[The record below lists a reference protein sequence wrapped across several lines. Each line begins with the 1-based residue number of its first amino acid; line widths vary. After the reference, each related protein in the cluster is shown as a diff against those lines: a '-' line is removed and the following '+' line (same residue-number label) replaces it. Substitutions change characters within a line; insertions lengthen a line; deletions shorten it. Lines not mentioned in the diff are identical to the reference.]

1 MSSGPEA
8 GENLLQQL
16 GQFQQQFA
24 NQFLNAIA
32 GGPRP
37 EIGEIFES
45 LTAGLQHEATGW
57 TEVQMRYAR
66 DQMRLWSNL
75 LGAGSG
81 SPVEPVVAPE
91 KGDRRFHGSEW
102 REFPFF
108 DFLRQ
113 QHLLNARW
121 VSELVESSHLD
132 AQTKRKAAFFA
143 RQYLDAMAPS
153 NYPGTNP
160 EVLKLAL
167 ATEGASLAAG
177 LKNLMADI
185 EKGRISMTD
194 ESVFEVGRNLA
205 VTEGAVVYENE
216 LMQLIRYRPLTAE
229 VHERPF
235 LMVPPFINKY
245 YLLDMQ
251 PENSLVRYLLEQG
264 QQVFLISWRNI
275 TPQLGDRTWDDYVEH
290 AVFRAMDVARE
301 LTGQDRLNVL
311 GFCVGGTLLTSALAV
326 LRARGDERA
335 ASLTLLTTMLD
346 FSEVGEISVYVDPA
360 YVAKREADFK
370 DGGLMHG
377 RELATT
383 FASLRANELIWSFV
397 VNNYLKGRTPEAFD
411 LLYWNSD
418 SANLPGRLYVWYV
431 RNMYLENNLP
441 VPGKTVVLDT
451 PVDLGKVDMPT
462 FVLATREDHI
472 VPWKSAYASARLLGG
487 ELEFVLAA
495 SGHIAGVINP
505 ASKNR
510 RNYWTGQGMPADAQR
525 WLESAQQIQGSWW
538 PHFAEWLGRRAG
550 ERVPAPQRLGSDSH
564 PEIEPAPGRYVKV
577 RDHEAERGAAV

>member
-1 MSSGPEA
+1 MPSGPEA

-16 GQFQQQFA
+16 GQVQRQFA
-24 NQFLNAIA
+24 EQFLKTVA

-37 EIGEIFES
+37 ELGEIFQS
-45 LTAGLQHEATGW
+45 LSAGLQHEAASW
-57 TEVQMRYAR
+57 AEMQMRYAQ
-66 DQMRLWSNL
+66 DHLRLWSNL
-75 LGAGSG
+75 LGAGSAA
-81 SPVEPVVAPE
+81 PAEPVVTAD
-91 KGDRRFHGSEW
+91 KGDRRFHGAEW
-102 REFPFF
+102 KELPFF

-113 QHLLNARW
+113 QHLLNTRW
-121 VSELVESSHLD
+121 VSEVVESSHLD
-132 AQTKRKAAFFA
+132 PPAKRKAAFFA

-167 ATEGASLAAG
+167 ETEGASLAAG
-177 LKNLMADI
+177 LKNLLADI

-194 ESVFEVGRNLA
+194 ESAFEVGRNLA
-205 VTEGAVVYENE
+205 ITGGAVVYENE

-251 PENSLVRYLLEQG
+251 PENSFVRYLLEQG

-275 TPQLGDRTWDDYVEH
+275 TPELGDRTWDDYVEQ
-290 AVFRAMDVARE
+290 AVFRAMEVALE
-301 LTGQDRLNVL
+301 ITGQERLNVL
-311 GFCVGGTLLTSALAV
+311 GFCVGGTLLATALAV
-326 LRARGDERA
+326 LRSRGDQRVE
-335 ASLTLLTTMLD
+335 SLTLLTTMLE

-360 YVAKREADFK
+360 YVEKREADFR

-383 FASLRANELIWSFV
+383 FASLRANELIWFFV
-397 VNNYLKGRTPEAFD
+397 VNNYLKGRSPEAFD

-431 RNMYLENNLP
+431 RNMYLENNLR
-441 VPGKTVVLDT
+441 VPGRTVVLGT
-451 PVDLGKVDMPT
+451 PLDLGRVDIPT

-487 ELEFVLAA
+487 ETEFLLAA

-510 RNYWTGQGMPADAQR
+510 RNYWRAAGMPADPQQ
-525 WLESAQQIQGSWW
+525 WLDSAQQVQGSWW
-538 PHFAEWLGRRAG
+538 PHFADWLGRRAG
-550 ERVPAPQRLGSDSH
+550 GRVPAPERPGTEKY

-577 RDHEAERGAAV
+577 RDHEAERGAPV